1 MHEPSGARRLHP
13 LRGRAAGAA
22 RRRAEREAPPP
33 ATSARLS
40 AAHAPS
46 SPLSSAL
53 RAAARLRLRGHGGGL
68 CGDGAGSGASFFSSR
83 SRAGIGRA
91 GVRAGPEPEGG
102 AVPALRIPGA
112 AARSRHLH
120 LPRGTGERPGEA
132 GGAGRRAPPGGG
144 AVTRCSPQLLLP
156 AMRKKA
162 AATADGSDGDVVRE
176 HWLVRDMFSFEN
188 VGFTR
193 DVGNVK
199 FLVCADCE
207 AGPIGWHCVD
217 DKDSFYVALERVAH
231 E

>member
-1 MHEPSGARRLHP
+1 MAAACAEMEP
-13 LRGRAAGAA
+13 AA
-22 RRRAEREAPPP
+22 AP
-33 ATSARLS
+33 
-40 AAHAPS
+40 PS
-46 SPLSSAL
+46 SPP
-53 RAAARLRLRGHGGGL
+53 AAAAAAPGSAGL
-68 CGDGAGSGASFFSSR
+68 VCAQGRNLKAVLCQRCGSR
-83 SRAGIGRA
+83 
-91 GVRAGPEPEGG
+91 V
-102 AVPALRIPGA
+102 LLPGA
-112 AARSRHLH
+112 ATFTCR
-120 LPRGTGERPGEA
+120 E
-132 GGAGRRAPPGGG
+132 
-144 AVTRCSPQLLLP
+144 LLLP

-162 AATADGSDGDVVRE
+162 PAPADGSDGDVVRE